1 LTKEYEV
8 NITQNAQEDLEKI
21 FYYIAA
27 DSIDNASRFIIEL
40 EKKVYSLEHLPK
52 RNPLIFENEYFG
64 TDYRHLIHKKYRI
77 IYRVLE
83 NSVFILRIIHGAKLL
98 DL

>member
-1 LTKEYEV
+1 MKKKYEV
-8 NITQNAQEDLEKI
+8 NITQRAQKDLEHI
-21 FYYIAA
+21 FYYIAT
-27 DSIDNASRFIIEL
+27 DNINNASNFIIEL

-52 RNPLIFENEYFG
+52 RNPFIPENEYFG
-64 TDYRHLIHKKYRI
+64 TDYRHLIYKKYRI

-98 DL
+98 EL

>member
-1 LTKEYEV
+1 MTKKYEV
-8 NITQNAQEDLEKI
+8 NITKHAQEDLEQI

-27 DSIDNASRFIIEL
+27 DSVENASKFIVEL
-40 EKKVYSLEHLPK
+40 EEKVYSLEHLPK
-52 RNPLIFENEYFG
+52 RNPLITENIFFG

-77 IYRVLE
+77 IYRILK

-98 DL
+98 EF